1 MNTKYPIYIIS
12 KGRHESRLTSKTL
25 EMMNVDYK
33 IVVEP
38 QEYDLYAS
46 VIKPS
51 KILILPFSNLGIG
64 SVPARNW
71 CWEHSIE
78 NGHERHWLMDDNIN
92 YFFRLNKNMKI
103 PVSDGTIFN
112 CMESF
117 TDRYENIALS
127 GPNYFMFASR
137 KTKINPFT
145 LNTRVYSCTLI
156 KNDLPYRWR
165 GRWNEDTDL
174 NINVLKAGFNTILFN
189 AFLQGKST
197 TMMLKGGNSDD
208 YAKMENRKNV
218 SQIIVDAHPDVAK
231 LTWKFGRY
239 HHHVDYSRF
248 KKNKLIF
255 KPGLIIPEGVNNF
268 GMKLIEIEQNEK

>member
-248 KKNKLIF
+248 KKNKLIL